1 MLYDN
6 KLRLRRVQGTFG
18 QDFLSEILSHLLNM
32 PPTGLGDGKDRDR
45 DRDPHL
51 SQHNAGLQQTV
62 LRPKQELALGKFM
75 GKMLVFL
82 LTSEH
87 CRMFSNW

>member
-1 MLYDN
+1 
-6 KLRLRRVQGTFG
+6 
-18 QDFLSEILSHLLNM
+18 M

-75 GKMLVFL
+75 GKMFQNNIFMKKFRQVQTQDSDLQHFL
-82 LTSEH
+82 MLFKNLFIKS
-87 CRMFSNW
+87 S